1 MGLVLN
7 SPPADPLFS
16 QQRHFPPQ
24 SPRARRYHG
33 RDRLSLRKA
42 VLARPVT
49 DDALKATT
57 ADLLRKRLNTT
68 AARKLPRP
76 RPAARAPFVADTEE
90 DSIRLARSTVAL
102 PSDGSRDR
110 VPSLERQDAFRDPTT
125 ARPAPMRSLSQGC
138 EDEDPEVAELYRLG
152 LLYDDEHLRGAGFGL
167 NAIVRDEPTYTLA
180 VRAPRRNRKG
190 SRRDAGAP
198 AKLPMDWTFTGLVED
213 HDVARYLVS
222 DRASADTET
231 RRGYRMVWR
240 AAPTPDADVA
250 SPDIFSETA
259 SFYSLQRS
267 THSDSHAP
275 DRDDFDFD
283 DMGWAVLSRARDDD
297 DDDAVLATE
306 DAATGTWVVLGDG
319 S

>member
-1 MGLVLN
+1 MGLVLH
-7 SPPADPLFS
+7 SSPADPIFS
-16 QQRHFPPQ
+16 QRHFPPE

-33 RDRLSLRKA
+33 RDRAGLIRA

-49 DDALKATT
+49 GDALSATK
-57 ADLLRKRLNTT
+57 ADLLRRRTGSST
-68 AARKLPRP
+68 PSIPR
-76 RPAARAPFVADTEE
+76 RRAPRHGPFVTDTDD

-110 VPSLERQDAFRDPTT
+110 VPSLERQDAFRDPSTT
-125 ARPAPMRSLSQGC
+125 RPAPLRSLSQGC

-167 NAIVRDEPTYTLA
+167 NAIIRDEPSYTVTLA
-180 VRAPRRNRKG
+180 VRSPRRHRKG
-190 SRRDAGAP
+190 SHRDPAAP

-213 HDVARYLVS
+213 DDVARYLVS
-222 DRASADTET
+222 DKSSTDPEP

-240 AAPTPDADVA
+240 AAPAADSAPDGP
-250 SPDIFSETA
+250 SSETA

-267 THSDSHAP
+267 AHSDSHGP
-275 DRDDFDFD
+275 DRGDDFDID

-297 DDDAVLATE
+297 DDAVLATE
-306 DAATGTWVVLGDG
+306 DAATGAWLVLGDG

>member
-7 SPPADPLFS
+7 GSPDDPFFS
-16 QQRHFPPQ
+16 QQRHFPGE
-24 SPRARRYHG
+24 SALSRRYQG
-33 RDRLSLRKA
+33 RDRVGLARA
-42 VLARPVT
+42 ARARPVT
-49 DDALKATT
+49 DDALNATR
-57 ADLLRKRLNTT
+57 AALLRRRISRSS
-68 AARKLPRP
+68 APKLSPPRP
-76 RPAARAPFVADTEE
+76 VARGPFITDTVD

-125 ARPAPMRSLSQGC
+125 ARPARICSLSQGC
-138 EDEDPEVAELYRLG
+138 EDEDSEVAELYRLG

-167 NAIVRDEPTYTLA
+167 NAIIRDEPTYTLA
-180 VRAPRRNRKG
+180 VRTPRRNRKG
-190 SRRDAGAP
+190 SRRDAATP

-213 HDVARYLVS
+213 NDVARYLVS

-240 AAPTPDADVA
+240 AAPAPDTDNA

-267 THSDSHAP
+267 ALSDSHAP

-297 DDDAVLATE
+297 DDAVLTTE